1 MSFLYPSLL
10 FLLILPLLLGVAAI
24 IHNSRRQSTWRKL
37 VSEQHEKELV
47 RRRPSWKTTIP
58 ALLILM
64 ASFLAIIALARPI
77 NGFEESEESSSSR
90 NLIIA
95 LDISR
100 SMETQDVRPSRLEE
114 ARAAAYEL
122 INALPSDK
130 IGLIVFSGEADL
142 VVPLTYDHDAL
153 KEILSNVKRD
163 WIPTGGTNFGMV
175 LEKATQ
181 DLQRSAPTGSNAL
194 IIFSD
199 GEDTV
204 GEDSKE
210 LAKQAKK
217 NNLLVITVGIGT
229 EAGGAI
235 PDPNGDNGLYQGSDG
250 KHVISNLKIPQLQ
263 EFANATGGDFFI
275 MGAGADLTEFAL
287 RAAEK
292 IDRHDDT
299 SSINKVPRDLF
310 TTFLIPALLLML
322 LGLILST
329 DWKNVGLRRFH
340 SAPLLLLAFLLMG
353 QQLHAEEQP
362 TKARIQD
369 VVHDL
374 QQQNYSSAL
383 ARMEL
388 IKQQSEGG
396 QLGAQL
402 SFAQGIA
409 AMQQSDEATARDAF
423 SRALLSE
430 DKELQAAASYQ
441 LSKMGSEL
449 HFDELRKMYEDEQGQ
464 AKQPSSKE
472 LEALRP
478 KFAQDLKNFEDTLS
492 LQDDMEQAQ
501 QAAKGMKTFLTAL
514 DEEIKKL
521 QEQEQQQQNQDQNQD
536 QQNQDKS
543 DEQDEQKDKE
553 QNQDKSDQSDEQ
565 KDEQK
570 DEEQDQDKSDQS
582 DDNKDEQQDQ
592 DKSDQSDEQKDEQ
605 DSQED
610 KQEEQQSPE
619 EQQQEEEQATQTP
632 EPKSQEEKDRDRARS
647 ILNMNLDEEKGSPV
661 PRINSN
667 VRPPAKDY

>member
-10 FLLILPLLLGVAAI
+10 TLLILPLLLGLVALI
-24 IHNSRRQSTWRKL
+24 LNSRRQSTWRKL
-37 VSEQHEKELV
+37 VSEQHERELV
-47 RRRPSWKTTIP
+47 KRRPTWKTTIP
-58 ALLILM
+58 ALLILL
-64 ASFLAIIALARPI
+64 ASSLAIIALARPI
-77 NGFEESEESSSSR
+77 NGFEESEEAASSR

-122 INALPSDK
+122 IDALPSDK

-142 VVPLTYDHDAL
+142 VVPLTYDHAAL
-153 KEILSNVKRD
+153 KEILSHVKRD

-210 LAKQAKK
+210 LARQAKK
-217 NNLLVITVGIGT
+217 NNLLVITVGVGT

-235 PDPNGDNGLYQGSDG
+235 PDPQGENGLYQDSQG
-250 KHVISNLKIPQLQ
+250 KHVISSLKIPQLQ
-263 EFANATGGDFFI
+263 EFAHATGGDFFI
-275 MGAGADLTEFAL
+275 MGAGADLSEFAL

-310 TTFLIPALLLML
+310 SYFLIPALGLML
-322 LGLILST
+322 LGLIMST
-329 DWKNVGLRRFH
+329 DWKNVTLRRFH

-353 QQLHAEEQP
+353 QSTRAQEQP
-362 TKARIQD
+362 ATACAPG
-369 VVHDL
+369 L
-374 QQQNYSSAL
+374 
-383 ARMEL
+383 
-388 IKQQSEGG
+388 
-396 QLGAQL
+396 
-402 SFAQGIA
+402 A
-409 AMQQSDEATARDAF
+409 AMQEADEATARDAF

-441 LSKMGSEL
+441 LSKMSGEL
-449 HFDELRKMYEDEQGQ
+449 HFDELRQLYADEQGQ
-464 AKQPSSKE
+464 PKQASSKE

-492 LQDDMEQAQ
+492 LQADMEQAQ
-501 QAAKGMKTFLTAL
+501 QATKGMKEFLTAL
-514 DEEIKKL
+514 DEEIERLK
-521 QEQEQQQQNQDQNQD
+521 QQEQQQQQQD
-536 QQNQDKS
+536 
-543 DEQDEQKDKE
+543 
-553 QNQDKSDQSDEQ
+553 
-565 KDEQK
+565 
-570 DEEQDQDKSDQS
+570 QDQDKSDQQ
-582 DDNKDEQQDQ
+582 DEPKDEPQDQ
-592 DKSDQSDEQKDEQ
+592 DKSDQQDE
-605 DSQED
+605 
-610 KQEEQQSPE
+610 
-619 EQQQEEEQATQTP
+619 
-632 EPKSQEEKDRDRARS
+632 
-647 ILNMNLDEEKGSPV
+647 
-661 PRINSN
+661 
-667 VRPPAKDY
+667 